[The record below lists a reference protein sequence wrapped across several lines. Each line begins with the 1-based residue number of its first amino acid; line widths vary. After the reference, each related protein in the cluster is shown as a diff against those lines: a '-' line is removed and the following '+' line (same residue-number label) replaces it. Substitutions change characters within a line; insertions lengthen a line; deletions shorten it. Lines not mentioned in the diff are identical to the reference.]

1 MIHKDMLIEDLVQEY
16 PKLIGPLKNEGIVCL
31 ACGEALWG
39 TLEAQ
44 ALEKGLDN
52 IDEIVERMNAILS
65 EADDDTETLKQQ
77 IKIDPAKLS

>member
-1 MIHKDMLIEDLVQEY
+1 MIHKDMLIEDLVLEY

-52 IDEIVERMNAILS
+52 IDDIVERMNAILS
-65 EADDDTETLKQQ
+65 EADGDTETLKQQ
-77 IKIDPAKLS
+77 IKIDPVKLS